1 MLAIS
6 ASLTILIGRSVD
18 SNAQAVLLMSLEL
31 GHTEILQSVR
41 MEEVPRL
48 FQLGGG
54 WGNVRY
60 MIDAPELD

>member
-1 MLAIS
+1 
-6 ASLTILIGRSVD
+6 
-18 SNAQAVLLMSLEL
+18 MSLDL
-31 GHTEILQSVR
+31 GHTQILESVQ

-60 MIDAPELD
+60 TINAL